1 MITIKNYQLDPELFY
16 DPQSHLWIKVEG
28 SRARI
33 GIDPLEQ
40 ETKGA
45 FVVVQFES
53 PGKQVSRGETFGS
66 LEAEK
71 HVGALTCPVSG
82 KIVAINEAVV
92 KNPRLANTDPFGE
105 GWFLEIE
112 MSDFEKE
119 REQLITGELAIRQWY
134 EAEIKKY
141 EDWGWLAES

>member
-1 MITIKNYQLDPELFY
+1 MITVKNYQLDPELYY
-16 DPQSHLWIKVEG
+16 DPQHHLWIKVEG
-28 SRARI
+28 NRARI

-53 PGKQVSRGETFGS
+53 EGKVLARGESFGS

-71 HVGALTCPVSG
+71 HVGTLVMPVSG
-82 KIVAINEAVV
+82 SITTINPAVV
-92 KNPRLANTDPFGE
+92 ENPRLANTDPYGN
-105 GWFLEIE
+105 GWFIE
-112 MSDFEKE
+112 VELTDFDKEK
-119 REQLITGELAIRQWY
+119 QHLITGELALRQWY